1 MSVALLLMALRGGNG
16 APPPKKEF
24 QFERELDKIATRVE
38 DEFPAIGEED
48 LALETAGDPNKAV
61 DDDATDDLDFERVAA
76 QVAETP
82 PGSRWTYQQ
91 TTAAERSRAR
101 RGRNIEELSKSGDQ
115 NKEDFDRVAELVA
128 SDPPPS
134 RWYGTR
140 PRAERTEKRLGTNIA
155 SLKEARGA

>member
-16 APPPKKEF
+16 APPPNKEF

-48 LALETAGDPNKAV
+48 LETVGNPTDKAV
-61 DDDATDDLDFERVAA
+61 DDATGDLDFERVAA
-76 QVAETP
+76 QVAKTP
-82 PGSRWTYQQ
+82 PRSRWTYQQ

-134 RWYGTR
+134 RWYGMR

>member
-38 DEFPAIGEED
+38 NEFPAIREED
-48 LALETAGDPNKAV
+48 VVLETAV
-61 DDDATDDLDFERVAA
+61 DDDATGDLDFERVAA
-76 QVAETP
+76 QVAKTP
-82 PGSRWTYQQ
+82 PRSRWTYQQ
-91 TTAAERSRAR
+91 TTAAERSRVR

-115 NKEDFDRVAELVA
+115 NKGDFDRVAELVA

-140 PRAERTEKRLGTNIA
+140 PRAERTDRRLGTNIA
-155 SLKEARGA
+155 SLKEAKGA

>member
-1 MSVALLLMALRGGNG
+1 MSVALLLLALRGGNG

-38 DEFPAIGEED
+38 NEFPAIREED
-48 LALETAGDPNKAV
+48 VVLETVGDPTDKA
-61 DDDATDDLDFERVAA
+61 DDDATGDLDFERVAA
-76 QVAETP
+76 RVAETP

-91 TTAAERSRAR
+91 TTASERSRAR

-128 SDPPPS
+128 SEPPPS
-134 RWYGTR
+134 RWSGVR
-140 PRAERTEKRLGTNIA
+140 PLAERTDSRLSTNIA